1 MYDYPLFPDVATWGH
16 TFTHVVLDNA
26 PKSFYDVPAPSEN
39 QLARSFI
46 GDVERRENA
55 RMVCNL
61 LVPNEANEN
70 EDEMELSED
79 SIKYDVAQ
87 HYDLDVLPLKEE
99 DAPHATFLLIVDE
112 ENGVVSYHPVSS
124 RVNLSSGRP
133 GRRGH
138 TTIKKR
144 QLDEEDIK
152 EIEEAAAEVDQD
164 LAEKHGI

>member
-1 MYDYPLFPDVATWGH
+1 
-16 TFTHVVLDNA
+16 
-26 PKSFYDVPAPSEN
+26 
-39 QLARSFI
+39 
-46 GDVERRENA
+46 
-55 RMVCNL
+55 MVCNL